1 MYKVS
6 VIIPV
11 YNMEKYLPECLDSVL
26 SQSLSDIEVIAIDDA
41 SPDNSGVILDVY
53 AERDPRVKVI
63 HLPENHMQGYG
74 RNRGLEKAS
83 GKYVYFLDSDDM
95 IVPNALEELYEL
107 SEREALDGV
116 FFDSQSLFE
125 TAELEKKHG
134 SYLAVRTGTYP
145 EKTVSGSDLLDDF
158 CQQNEWLVYVQREFW
173 RRSYLID
180 NKIFNIEGIEHE
192 DEFFSF
198 AAALLAE
205 RVRYLRKPYFI
216 RRYRENSVMTR
227 RIMPKDFHGY
237 FLSYCKMIELCF
249 SRGIRTYGTD
259 HNIMHMYECML
270 NNQSVFED
278 EADPAEWFSAD
289 ELKSYRLFTSL
300 QSNFEAFRNRERQK
314 WIPLSRYEHIYIYGA
329 GRIANSV
336 SRRIKALGY
345 EISGFIVTSKEGNP
359 DSVSGSPV
367 TELGHICTLPDNS
380 AIIVAMAKSLHA
392 EVEET
397 ISCLNC
403 DHFLYANDVFEGP
416 FVAGSCSGGS
426 KEP

>member
-1 MYKVS
+1 MKLKN
-6 VIIPV
+6 I
-11 YNMEKYLPECLDSVL
+11 
-26 SQSLSDIEVIAIDDA
+26 SLLLLMATA
-41 SPDNSGVILDVY
+41 FGFNSC
-53 AERDPRVKVI
+53 
-63 HLPENHMQGYG
+63 
-74 RNRGLEKAS
+74 
-83 GKYVYFLDSDDM
+83 
-95 IVPNALEELYEL
+95 
-107 SEREALDGV
+107 SEDG
-116 FFDSQSLFE
+116 
-125 TAELEKKHG
+125 
-134 SYLAVRTGTYP
+134 
-145 EKTVSGSDLLDDF
+145 
-158 CQQNEWLVYVQREFW
+158 
-173 RRSYLID
+173 
-180 NKIFNIEGIEHE
+180 
-192 DEFFSF
+192 
-198 AAALLAE
+198 
-205 RVRYLRKPYFI
+205 
-216 RRYRENSVMTR
+216 
-227 RIMPKDFHGY
+227 
-237 FLSYCKMIELCF
+237 
-249 SRGIRTYGTD
+249 
-259 HNIMHMYECML
+259 L

-380 AIIVAMAKSLHA
+380 AIIVAMAKPLHA

-416 FVAGSCSGGS
+416 FVAGSRSGGS